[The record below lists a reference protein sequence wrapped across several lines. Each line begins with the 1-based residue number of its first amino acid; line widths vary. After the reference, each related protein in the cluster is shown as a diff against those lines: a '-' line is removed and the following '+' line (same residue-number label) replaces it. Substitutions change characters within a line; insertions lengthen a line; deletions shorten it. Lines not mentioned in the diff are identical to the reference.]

1 MTSEWGVTPP
11 FPNRVVKITGGSSP
25 TMISEWG
32 VTPPLSFTGSKS
44 LFPNPQQQQQQQQK
58 EVKRR
63 PLLDLPATGKNRKGN
78 KLCIP
83 SRKKAFSVPAKTQ
96 FIFEASYEKFFHA
109 EIWLLI
115 CHDICLQ

>member
-1 MTSEWGVTPP
+1 MISEWGVTPP

-44 LFPNPQQQQQQQQK
+44 LFPNPQQQQEQEQ

-63 PLLDLPATGKNRKGN
+63 PLLDLPATAAGKKGALFPFQ
-78 KLCIP
+78 KLH
-83 SRKKAFSVPAKTQ
+83 R
-96 FIFEASYEKFFHA
+96 
-109 EIWLLI
+109 
-115 CHDICLQ
+115 